1 MDKRAD
7 PPRARGDAARADA
20 ALQRLEQALSRL
32 ESGLAAPA
40 RNEDR
45 RRVGELEAELAKLNG
60 EHRALAATVDLVT
73 RKLDETI
80 RRLRAAQPNDA

>member
-7 PPRARGDAARADA
+7 PPRTDA
-20 ALQRLEQALSRL
+20 ALQRLEQALARL
-32 ESGLAAPA
+32 EAAAVAAPA
-40 RNEDR
+40 RGEDR
-45 RRVGELEAELAKLNG
+45 RRVAELEAELAKLHG
-60 EHRALAATVDLVT
+60 EHRALADTVDLVA